1 MTSFYHYNWAVSTN
15 ELLLAQSAIIVV
27 GIAVT
32 LVYNQARFNALEKRF
47 EAMDKRLDD
56 SKSSTDKRF
65 DDLKSSIDKRFDDLK
80 DWIRSEIRRLEDR
93 IDRIEHPVS
102 RP

>member
-1 MTSFYHYNWAVSTN
+1 MSTN

-32 LVYNQARFNALEKRF
+32 LVYNQARFNALEKQF
-47 EAMDKRLDD
+47 EAMDKRI
-56 SKSSTDKRF
+56 